1 MKKEID
7 ILKESQKVLSKL
19 DQGVLLTTKYKEKV
33 NTMTIGWGTIGIEW
47 GLPIFIAFVRT
58 SRYTKEMLD
67 RSKEFIINAPVDQ
80 DVKSIIGYCGTRSG
94 KDHDK
99 IKEMNLTLVPGETVN
114 VPAIKELPLTL
125 ECEVLYSQNQELH
138 KIPAELQKRYYP
150 QDVDSSVPGSN
161 QDIHV
166 MYIAHI
172 KKAYILD

>member
-19 DQGVLLTTKYKEKV
+19 DQGILLTTKYKEKV

-58 SRYTKEMLD
+58 SRYTKKMLD
-67 RSKEFIINAPVDQ
+67 QSKEFTINVPIDQ
-80 DVKSIIGYCGTRSG
+80 DVKNIIGYCGTHSG

-99 IKEMNLTLVPGETVN
+99 IKEMNLTLVPGETAN

-125 ECEVLYSQNQELH
+125 ECE
-138 KIPAELQKRYYP
+138 ELQKRYYP
-150 QDVDSSVPGSN
+150 QVVDSSVSGSN